1 MLKGKVIAFG
11 VLEKQKNIKIYTS
24 TLRTLEKEQIKPK

>member
-11 VLEKQKNIKIYTS
+11 VLEKQKKYKNLHFYLKNF
-24 TLRTLEKEQIKPK
+24 RKRAN